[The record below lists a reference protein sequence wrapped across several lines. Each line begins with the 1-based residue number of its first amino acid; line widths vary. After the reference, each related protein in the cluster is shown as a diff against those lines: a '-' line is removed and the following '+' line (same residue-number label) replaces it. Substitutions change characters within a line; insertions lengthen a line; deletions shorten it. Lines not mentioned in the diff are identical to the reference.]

1 MARRRLPHLPSHTRR
16 RTVLHF
22 TTARTLSLI
31 ALALIRPT
39 GSAAQ
44 APGKAAGDT
53 VALYKLEGITVTV
66 SRSRDE
72 LAHLPYAVGLL
83 GPAQIQGLEPTVS
96 LDEALR
102 EIPGV
107 VVNNRYNFALGNR
120 ISIRG
125 FGARTQ
131 FGVRGVRIIQDGIP
145 LTLPDGQA
153 QLSNLDLAAAG
164 RIEVI
169 RGPASALYGNASG
182 GVISIETEPAPAV
195 SFRPELRILGGG
207 FGDGRVYQ
215 KYDLKLGG
223 RRDGFQYVG
232 HLSHFA
238 TDGFRLHSR
247 AKHTLV
253 NTRVRYQLGERS
265 DLSLL
270 INYVDAPQAQNPST
284 LGDSLAHANPDTVRD
299 IVLPPE
305 LCPPDPSFGGC
316 QDVREETRQGQAGIT
331 YRQGLGAEHEIGL
344 MGYGLSRELDNHIP
358 FRFIELKRLAGGA
371 RAVYRFAPTT
381 GRLSRLTAGLDLDH
395 QTDERREFL
404 SDDQGTG
411 PLALDQRERVTALGF
426 FAHGGLLLAADLELT
441 LSLRYDRVRFEADDH
456 LITVD
461 DPDDSGAR
469 TLDQWSPMAGLRYTY
484 APWLHLYAN
493 VGRSFQTPTTTELTD
508 TVGGFNTDLQP
519 ERATSYELGLK
530 GTAGGRASYS
540 LALFSADIEDQL
552 IGLEAEETER
562 VFFRNVGSS
571 VHRGIEASGSALLA
585 PGLTL
590 GAAYTY
596 SHFSFDEFRADAG
609 NFSGNRLPGIPPH
622 QFHGRLSYAHRS
634 GISGSLKLTAV
645 DDFYVDNGNRDRND
659 GYTVVDLR
667 LGCRIDGGG
676 FEIMPFLGINNV
688 FDARYNSSVV
698 VNAVAGRYYEPAP
711 GRNAYAGVR
720 LALRSQPGTWMG
732 AP

>member
-1 MARRRLPHLPSHTRR
+1 MSLRFS
-16 RTVLHF
+16 TVN
-22 TTARTLSLI
+22 TLSLI
-31 ALALIRPT
+31 ALALTTPT

-44 APGKAAGDT
+44 APERAPGDT
-53 VALYKLEGITVTV
+53 VPLYRLEGITVTV

-72 LAHLPYAVGLL
+72 VIRLPYAVGLL
-83 GPAQIQGLEPTVS
+83 GPAQIQGFEPTVS
-96 LDEALR
+96 LDEALL

-153 QLSNLDLAAAG
+153 QLSNLDLAAAS

-182 GVISIETEPAPAV
+182 GVISIETAPAPPV
-195 SFRPELRILGGG
+195 PFRPELRILGGS
-207 FGDGRVYQ
+207 FGDRRVYQ

-223 RRDGFQYVG
+223 REGGFDYVG
-232 HLSHFA
+232 HLSHFS

-247 AKHTLV
+247 ARHTLV
-253 NTRVRYQLGERS
+253 NTRVRYALGERS
-265 DLSLL
+265 DLSLV

-284 LGDSLAHANPDTVRD
+284 LSDSLARANPDTARD

-305 LCPPDPSFGGC
+305 LCPPDPGFGGC
-316 QDVREETRQGQAGIT
+316 QDVREETRQAQAGIT
-331 YRQGLGAEHEIGL
+331 YRQGLGANHEISL
-344 MGYGLSRELDNHIP
+344 VGYGLSRKLDNRIP
-358 FRFIELKRLAGGA
+358 FRLIELERRAGGA
-371 RAVYRFAPTT
+371 RAVYRFEPTK

-395 QTDERREFL
+395 QSDERREFPR
-404 SDDQGTG
+404 DDQGVG
-411 PLALDQRERVTALGF
+411 PLALDQDERVTALGL
-426 FAHGGLLLAADLELT
+426 FAHGSLLLAADLELT
-441 LSLRYDRVRFEADDH
+441 LSLRYDRVRFAADDH
-456 LITVD
+456 LITAD
-461 DPDDSGAR
+461 DPDDSGER

-508 TVGGFNTDLQP
+508 TVGGFNPDLQA
-519 ERATSYELGLK
+519 ERATHYELGLK
-530 GTAGGRASYS
+530 GTASGKVSYS

-552 IGLEAEETER
+552 IGSAAEGTER
-562 VFFRNVGSS
+562 VFFRNAGSS
-571 VHRGIEASGSALLA
+571 VHRGIEAGASALLA

-590 GAAYTY
+590 GAAYTFSY
-596 SHFSFDEFRADAG
+596 FSFDEFRSDTSD
-609 NFSGNRLPGIPPH
+609 FSSNRLPGIPPH

-634 GISGSLKLTAV
+634 GISGSLKVTAV
-645 DDFYVDNGNRDRND
+645 DGYYVDNGNRGRND

-667 LGCRIDGGG
+667 LGYRIGPRG
-676 FEIMPFLGINNV
+676 FEIVPFLGINNL

-711 GRNAYAGVR
+711 GRNAYAGLR
-720 LALRSQPGTWMG
+720 LGLR
-732 AP
+732 